1 MTTGTEFGMTTTM
14 KTMKRRMF
22 LWVGVCAGLSLLAG
36 CCAPWAKEESTPFER
51 LRNGVAVRLDIARD
65 VAWAKAQTGAPVLD
79 VEREKAVLA
88 ALVKQGEAAGL
99 ERARVE
105 RFFSAQIAASREVQT
120 ELLAAWAAGT
130 AERPKTKP
138 LDLKTQ
144 IRPRLDAVGT
154 ELIAAL
160 AEVPVGND
168 GWTAGAREAMRRAL
182 LRRGFSEAV
191 SWLAAEGL

>member
-1 MTTGTEFGMTTTM
+1 MEFGMTTTM

-22 LWVGVCAGLSLLAG
+22 LWLGVCAGLSLLAG
-36 CCAPWAKEESTPFER
+36 CCAPWAKEEVTPLER
-51 LRNGVAVRLDIARD
+51 LRNGMVTRLEIARD

-79 VEREKAVLA
+79 EEREKAVLS

-105 RFFSAQIAASREVQT
+105 RFFTAQIAASREVQT
-120 ELLAAWAAGT
+120 ELLAAWAAST
-130 AERPKTKP
+130 AERPKTAP

-144 IRPRLDAVGT
+144 IRPRLDAVGS

-160 AEVPVGND
+160 GEVPVGD
-168 GWTAGAREAMRRAL
+168 AGWAGGAQEIMRRSL

-191 SWLAAEGL
+191 SRLAAEGF

>member
-1 MTTGTEFGMTTTM
+1 MTIRTERELTTTM
-14 KTMKRRMF
+14 MTMKRRMF
-22 LWVGVCAGLSLLAG
+22 LCLGVCAGLSLLAA
-36 CCAPWAKEESTPFER
+36 CCAPWAKEEATPLDR
-51 LRNGVAVRLDIARD
+51 LKAGVAVRLEIARD

-99 ERARVE
+99 TRVRVE
-105 RFFSAQIAASREVQT
+105 TFFTAQIAASREVQT
-120 ELLAAWAAGT
+120 ELLAAWAAGA
-130 AERPKTKP
+130 AERPKTAP

-144 IRPRLDAVGT
+144 IRPRLDAVGA

-160 AEVPVGND
+160 VALPVGD
-168 GWTAGAREAMRRAL
+168 EGGTAGAQEVMRRAL

-191 SWLAAEGL
+191 SRLAAEGL